1 MEREKL
7 EDIAQNFIGDN
18 HLLGWKLMQE
28 TAIFYEELCI
38 PGRNTMPDDEIMKS
52 KELDAAAA
60 LWAQINSVQGQ
71 AEKGTAG
78 HHDLADA
85 VAVTLVAT
93 AHVLKKKSPKDE
105 FFQRFTESTG
115 YSPGDFIEKFW
126 EQRSS

>member
-1 MEREKL
+1 MERGKL

-28 TAIFYEELCI
+28 AAIFYEELCI
-38 PGRNTMPDDEIMKS
+38 PGKNTMPDDEIMQS

-71 AEKGTAG
+71 AEKRTAG
-78 HHDLADA
+78 HHDFADA

-93 AHVLKKKSPKDE
+93 AKVLQNKSPDDE
-105 FFQRFTESTG
+105 FVQRFTESTG
-115 YSPGDFIEKFW
+115 YSPSDFIEKFW
-126 EQRSS
+126 E